1 MSGASKYCFVVN
13 CASKAHSSEKFFRQY
28 EDYIEVKLPGSVIKY
43 IRSGDSIKEFVSSK
57 INSFTHFVACGG
69 DGTVNQVAN
78 ALAGKDKVLGVL
90 PMGSGNDFAR
100 NIGLTGDFVKDFS
113 ILMNGTVK
121 RIDTIQTE
129 HDLFVNT
136 FGIGIDGL
144 TNYYASRSKF
154 KSGFFKY
161 FFGGLKALYKADLF
175 DAKLT
180 FSDNNVIDHRSVWMV
195 AVANGKTE
203 GGRYM
208 ISPDS
213 DTGDGKAEVIIVKG
227 IPRLSLFIQFIKL
240 SLGLVF
246 KESIIFKYD
255 LKDKLNVSCSKQRRS
270 HSDGEQ
276 MGNHKSYYFEM
287 KKKALTVITG
297 N

>member
-1 MSGASKYCFVVN
+1 VVN
-13 CASKAHSSEKFFRQY
+13 CASKAHSSEKLFRKY
-28 EDYIEVKLPGSVIKY
+28 EHNINVKLPGSVIKY
-43 IRSGDSIKEFVSSK
+43 IRSGDSIKEFVNSK
-57 INSFTHFVACGG
+57 LNSFTHFVACGG

-78 ALAGKDKVLGVL
+78 ALAGKDKVLGVI

-100 NIGLTGDFVKDFS
+100 NIGLTGNFEKDFS
-113 ILMNGTVK
+113 ILLNGIVK
-121 RIDTIQTE
+121 DIDAIQAN

-144 TNYYASRSKF
+144 TNYYASSSKF
-154 KSGFFKY
+154 KIGFFKY
-161 FFGGLKALYKADLF
+161 FFGGLKALYIADPF

-180 FSDNNVIDHRSVWMV
+180 FNDSTVINHKSVWMV

-213 DTGDGKAEVIIVKG
+213 DSGDGKAEVIIVKG
-227 IPRLSLFIQFIKL
+227 IPRISLFIQFVKL

-255 LKDKLNVSCSKQRRS
+255 LKNKLNVSCSKQRRS

-276 MGNHKSYYFEM
+276 MGKHKSYFFEM
-287 KKKALTVITG
+287 NKKALTVITG